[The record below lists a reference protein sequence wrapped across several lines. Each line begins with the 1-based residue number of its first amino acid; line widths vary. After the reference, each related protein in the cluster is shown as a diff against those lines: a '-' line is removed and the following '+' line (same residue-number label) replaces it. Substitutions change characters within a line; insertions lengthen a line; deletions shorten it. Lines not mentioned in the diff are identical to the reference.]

1 EDAHRR
7 IIKSS
12 PGSNLLMPIADA
24 FWHIAN
30 FFSPSLSVAVI
41 AASAAKLLWR
51 RELAAVSWQR
61 LVICSAIPMALVA
74 AAGLVIFER
83 DGKMVTYVAMVCVC
97 AASLWWAGFRRPSA
111 RRVSAFWPNR
121 VRPPRPRR
129 EASDP
134 APR

>member
-1 EDAHRR
+1 
-7 IIKSS
+7 
-12 PGSNLLMPIADA
+12 MPIADA

-111 RRVSAFWPNR
+111 R
-121 VRPPRPRR
+121 
-129 EASDP
+129 
-134 APR
+134 